1 MKTAHTIIFTLW
13 SLFASAQIITSPKEL
28 FATDKLLHASA
39 GYVIGATTTI
49 AADAL
54 GSKRPYIWGMV
65 AVISVAGG
73 KELYDHLSGNGTPE
87 VLDGVMTFNGGFL
100 AVATVSIPINKR
112 KKKDY
117 LQEKR
122 RRENFIKN
130 DPFY

>member
-13 SLFASAQIITSPKEL
+13 SLFLAAQIITSPKEL

-39 GYVIGATTTI
+39 GYVIGATTTV

-73 KELYDHLSGNGTPE
+73 KELYDHLSGKGTVD

-112 KKKDY
+112 KKRDY